1 MRERPWLTGKF
12 TIGAGLKPLE
22 AHPVFETEPL
32 ESKYLENKK
41 LARAE
46 SLRKH
51 YPEPAGLSGDELNLI
66 ADTLKKQLNLDRPGF
81 SLDESF
87 HAVDP
92 VDFIIS
98 QVPEDF
104 SVWKMKDG
112 KEWLALIHLSSPNH
126 WDARKKIGRSFFDV
140 HLPIPHIDPV
150 SKAAPKLFQQI
161 IQKGAFERF
170 AWGVATDD
178 RLNHHP
184 EPPPGIKTEEW
195 KGRSFDPAH
204 PKLYV
209 RMERQALFPINEEM
223 VGFTIKTRFSDV
235 SQLPKDDIAAL
246 IKCIEGMDDPLLLY
260 KGLKLDRA
268 NILKWLRSL

>member
-22 AHPVFETEPL
+22 DHPVFEKEPL

-41 LARAE
+41 LSRLE
-46 SLRKH
+46 SLRKL
-51 YPEPAGLSGDELNLI
+51 YPEPSGLSDEEMKLI
-66 ADTLKKQLNLDRPGF
+66 AETLRNRLKQDRPDF
-81 SLDESF
+81 KLNESF
-87 HAVDP
+87 PAVDP
-92 VDFIIS
+92 VDLVIS

-112 KEWLALIHLSSPNH
+112 REWLALIHLSSPNH
-126 WDARKKIGRSFFDV
+126 WDAREKVGRSFFDA

-150 SKAAPKLFQQI
+150 SKAAPKLFLQI

-184 EPPPGIKTEEW
+184 EPPPGIKHEDW
-195 KGRSFDPAH
+195 KGRSFDPSH
-204 PKLYV
+204 PKLFI
-209 RMERQALFPINEEM
+209 RMERQTLFPINEEM
-223 VGFTIKTRFSDV
+223 VGFTIKTKFSDV

-246 IKCIEGMDDPLLLY
+246 IKCIEGMDDPILLY
-260 KGLKLDRA
+260 KGLKQDREH
-268 NILKWLRSL
+268 ILKWLSSL